1 MTPQEFIRMIAEAVR
16 GEINASSPTIAAA
29 VREEVRNAP
38 PKKFNV
44 NRTDENGR
52 RYIQKDAT
60 LPQLLAENTDQVK
73 IQNLLTRQLIYE
85 LSEQR
90 KIIRDI
96 QRNG

>member
-16 GEINASSPTIAAA
+16 QEISASSPNIAAA
-29 VREEVRNAP
+29 VREEVRTAP

-44 NRTDENGR
+44 HRTDENGR
-52 RYIQKDAT
+52 RYTQKDAT
-60 LPQLLAENTDQVK
+60 LPELLAENTDQLK
-73 IQNLLTRQLIYE
+73 MQNLLMRQMIYE